1 MMAVDAF
8 VERSNDGGSTWQR
21 IDNPWAPT
29 FEDHSLEGPW
39 AVPVARDMAR
49 AAFAP
54 VLRVRVQSAVAAQL
68 NKATRFR
75 VVDTDGVVVE
85 QWPK

>member
-8 VERSNDGGSTWQR
+8 VDVQIVAGGEWWRAADPSSR
-21 IDNPWAPT
+21 KRD
-29 FEDHSLEGPW
+29 LGPW
-39 AVPVARDMAR
+39 SVARAREIAR
-49 AAFAP
+49 AIWRRAKRRGI
-54 VLRVRVQSAVAAQL
+54 V
-68 NKATRFR
+68 TTR